1 MYNYTSTIAQSDENT
16 ETDGPVVIVMFLIVG
31 MICLFPHLAVRAI

>member
-1 MYNYTSTIAQSDENT
+1 MYNYTSTITQSDENT

-31 MICLFPHLAVRAI
+31 IICLFPNFAVRPI